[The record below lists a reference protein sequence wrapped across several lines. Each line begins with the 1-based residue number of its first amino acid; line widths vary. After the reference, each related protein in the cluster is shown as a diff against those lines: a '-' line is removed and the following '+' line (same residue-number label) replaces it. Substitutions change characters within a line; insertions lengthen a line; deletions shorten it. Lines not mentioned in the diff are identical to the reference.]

1 MRRATFTD
9 TAVSY
14 AAIGGTLAPDLL
26 RYPPKGYRPIERTVR
41 LGSGEER
48 FQLASK
54 SLMTWGVQ
62 RGSGMTVTD
71 LLSSTGEQYTGL
83 VFNADGQAARDQKSQ
98 VNEATFGDDGTPYIV
113 NGMSA
118 HLSVAAGP
126 FTIDAPVRVVYVIDE
141 PDRVG
146 FAYGTM
152 VGHPASGEES
162 FIVEKRDDDSVW
174 LTVRAFSRPST
185 WLYRLGWPILRRQ
198 QTKFTKRYLR
208 ALHPI
213 GAA

>member
-1 MRRATFTD
+1 MRRSTFTD
-9 TAVSY
+9 TAVTY
-14 AAIGGTLAPDLL
+14 ASIGGTLAPDLL
-26 RYPPKGYRPIERTVR
+26 RYPPKGYRPIERSVR
-41 LGSGEER
+41 LGSGDER

-71 LLSSTGEQYTGL
+71 LLDGTGQQYTGL
-83 VFNADGQAARDQKSQ
+83 VFDADGHAARDQKAAPD
-98 VNEATFGDDGTPYIV
+98 EAIFAEDGTPYIV

-118 HLSVAAGP
+118 HLTTKFGP

-152 VGHPASGEES
+152 AGHPASGEES
-162 FIVEKRDDDSVW
+162 FIVDKRDDDSVW

-185 WLYRLGWPILRRQ
+185 WLYRLGWPLVRRQ
-198 QTKFTKRYLR
+198 QSKITARYLR

-213 GAA
+213 GAV

>member
-9 TAVSY
+9 TAVTY
-14 AAIGGTLAPDLL
+14 AAIGGTLAVDLL
-26 RYPPKGYRPIERTVR
+26 RYPPRGYRPIERAVR

-71 LLSSTGEQYTGL
+71 LLDGTGQQYTGL
-83 VFNADGQAARDQKSQ
+83 VFDADGQAERNQNPKAD
-98 VNEATFGDDGTPYIV
+98 EAIFAEDGTPYIV

-118 HLSVAAGP
+118 HLTVKYGP
-126 FTIDAPVRVVYVIDE
+126 FSLDAPVRVVYVVDE
-141 PDRVG
+141 PGRLG

-152 VGHPASGEES
+152 AGHPASGEES
-162 FIVEKRDDDSVW
+162 FIVDKREDDSVW

-185 WLYRLGWPILRRQ
+185 WYYRLGWPLVRMQ
-198 QTKFTKRYLR
+198 QSRITARYLR

-213 GAA
+213 GAV